1 MKTLRPT
8 GSNVL
13 VKLVDPNPE
22 SLSIQIP
29 DEFKQPSQCGVV
41 VAAGPGSEQSPMI
54 VKTDDKVILPKI
66 GGTDLEY
73 DGVKYRLLRQ
83 DEILTLVEA

>member
-29 DEFKQPSQCGVV
+29 DEFKQPSQCGIVV
-41 VAAGPGSEQSPMI
+41 SAGPKTGELGI
-54 VKTDDKVILPKI
+54 VLKNGDQVILPRI
-66 GGTDLEY
+66 GGVDIEE
-73 DGVKYRLLRQ
+73 GGIKYRLIRV